1 MAKKN
6 WTGYNREHTG
16 VTVTENHIT
25 PTVYLPI
32 WAKIAHKNTQND
44 LFVKPSLLSSVSGAI
59 LWKKLLFQAVGLVG
73 DQSAERAG
81 L

>member
-1 MAKKN
+1 M
-6 WTGYNREHTG
+6 
-16 VTVTENHIT
+16 
-25 PTVYLPI
+25 
-32 WAKIAHKNTQND
+32 HKNTQND